1 VRSFEDSFTHD
12 LDSFPAV
19 ETTDLEKMH
28 PEVKNI
34 SRWRQTLHYPLDAP
48 QDDVDLLSPE
58 PEIKIE
64 DNTEEM
70 PKFHVYRDLM
80 FKNPAYEW
88 LVACLRR
95 EFYLAPAEP
104 NSMEVIREK
113 ILSCLLSTKT
123 THRISRKRSPE
134 PYKVTFEVEW
144 DPVAF
149 VKEQEYTEEPGRAIE
164 MAITLTGSAEDAQAL
179 TCVQYLC
186 QTWPSTGGHIM
197 QLIKDVVR
205 DRLNHRHRCKFLKSK
220 SSA

>member
-1 VRSFEDSFTHD
+1 MRSFEDSFTYNEE
-12 LDSFPAV
+12 SFPAA
-19 ETTDLEKMH
+19 ETTDLEKMLSK
-28 PEVKNI
+28 VKI
-34 SRWRQTLHYPLDAP
+34 SRQRQTLHYPLDP
-48 QDDVDLLSPE
+48 LQDDVDLLAPG

-70 PKFHVYRDLM
+70 PQFLVYRD
-80 FKNPAYEW
+80 FIFENPAYEW

-123 THRISRKRSPE
+123 THSISRKRSPE

-149 VKEQEYTEEPGRAIE
+149 VKEQEYTGEPGRAIE

-179 TCVQYLC
+179 TCVQYLR

-205 DRLNHRHRCKFLKSK
+205 DRLSHRHRCKFLKSK
-220 SSA
+220 ASV